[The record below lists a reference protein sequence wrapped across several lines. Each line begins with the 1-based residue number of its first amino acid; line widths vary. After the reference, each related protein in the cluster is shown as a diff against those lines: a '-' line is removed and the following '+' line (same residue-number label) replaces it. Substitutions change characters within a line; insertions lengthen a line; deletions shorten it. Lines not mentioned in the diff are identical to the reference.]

1 MFVTLNMEF
10 LFFDSVCAVETK
22 IEKKLIRKNNF
33 EEIEF
38 KMILK
43 TFRI

>member
-1 MFVTLNMEF
+1 MEF

-22 IEKKLIRKNNF
+22 REKKLIRKNNF

-43 TFRI
+43 TLRI